1 MYKLIIYVIILQLS
15 WLGLTSSSD
24 KKNIMNVQSPT
35 NLVTMLG
42 KNIYLFKI
50 AGLLGASAV
59 ILGAYGAHGK

>member
-1 MYKLIIYVIILQLS
+1 M
-15 WLGLTSSSD
+15 GLTNTSD
-24 KKNIMNVQSPT
+24 KQNIMEVKSCNIVQ
-35 NLVTMLG
+35 LLG